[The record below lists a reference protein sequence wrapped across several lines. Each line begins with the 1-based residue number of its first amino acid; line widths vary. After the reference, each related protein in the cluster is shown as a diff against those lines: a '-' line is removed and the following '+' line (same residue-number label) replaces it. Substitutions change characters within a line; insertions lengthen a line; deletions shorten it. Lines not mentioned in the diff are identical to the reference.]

1 MNQKNVVGE
10 KQAVLPRSSRSD
22 ARRQDLILAAYH
34 LIATKGFEGLRVRDV
49 AVRAGVNIATL
60 HYYFNSK
67 EDLIRGVVEYM
78 VHLFFTITAPI
89 PASGSEMASQK
100 LRRIFLDLQYQLQQ
114 APQMFV
120 VFTELH
126 LRSQRDPA
134 VRVILRNLN
143 EEWQAHI
150 ESIFREGVRQG
161 TFRSDLDVHRAA
173 SEVIA
178 LIKGISLQ
186 AASQLDTINFERLS
200 ADVEQWFTHLK
211 AQAFIPA
218 KGRKGT

>member
-1 MNQKNVVGE
+1 LNQKSILGK
-10 KQAVLPRSSRSD
+10 KQAVLPGSLRSD
-22 ARRQDLILAAYH
+22 VRRQDLTLAAYH
-34 LIATKGFEGLRVRDV
+34 LIAAKGFEGLRVRDV
-49 AVRAGVNIATL
+49 AADAGVNIATL

-78 VHLFFTITAPI
+78 VHLFLTIKAPI
-89 PASGSEMASQK
+89 PADTSETATQK

-134 VRVILRNLN
+134 VRAILKNLN
-143 EEWQAHI
+143 KEWQAHVEAI
-150 ESIFREGVRQG
+150 CQEGIRQG
-161 TFRSDLDVHRAA
+161 TFRPDLDVHRAT

-186 AASQLDTINFERLS
+186 AASQLDTFNFERLG
-200 ADVEQWFTHLK
+200 ADVEQWFANPIIK
-211 AQAFIPA
+211 AFVPA

>member
-1 MNQKNVVGE
+1 MHQKSILGK
-10 KQAVLPRSSRSD
+10 KQTLLPGSSRSD
-22 ARRQDLILAAYH
+22 IRRQELVLAAYQ
-34 LIATKGFEGLRVRDV
+34 LIAAKGLEGLRVRDV
-49 AVRAGVNIATL
+49 AAEAGVNIATL

-78 VHLFFTITAPI
+78 VHLFLTLKAPLPSEGNETA
-89 PASGSEMASQK
+89 AQK

-126 LRSQRDPA
+126 LRSQRDPVIRA
-134 VRVILRNLN
+134 VLRDLN
-143 EEWQAHI
+143 EAWQAQI
-150 ESIFREGVRQG
+150 EAICQEGVGQG
-161 TFRSDLDVHRAA
+161 TFRPDLEVHRAA

-186 AASQLDTINFERLS
+186 AASQLDSFNFERLG
-200 ADVEQWFTHLK
+200 ADVEQWLANPATM
-211 AQAFIPA
+211 AFVPA

>member
-1 MNQKNVVGE
+1 MKQKSILGK
-10 KQAVLPRSSRSD
+10 KQTLLPRSSRSD
-22 ARRQDLILAAYH
+22 IRRQELVLAAYH
-34 LIATKGFEGLRVRDV
+34 LIAAKGFEGLRVRDV
-49 AVRAGVNIATL
+49 AADAGVNIATL

-78 VHLFFTITAPI
+78 VHLFLTSKAPLPVEDNETA
-89 PASGSEMASQK
+89 AQK

-114 APQMFV
+114 APQMFA

-126 LRSQRDPA
+126 LRSQRDPL
-134 VRVILRNLN
+134 VRAILRNLN
-143 EEWQAHI
+143 EDWQAHVEAI
-150 ESIFREGVRQG
+150 CQEGVRQG
-161 TFRSDLDVHRAA
+161 TFRPDINVQRAA

-186 AASQLDTINFERLS
+186 AASQLDTFNFERLA
-200 ADVEQWFTHLK
+200 ADVEQWFTYPGVK
-211 AQAFIPA
+211 TFVPA

>member
-1 MNQKNVVGE
+1 
-10 KQAVLPRSSRSD
+10 LT
-22 ARRQDLILAAYH
+22 LAAYH
-34 LIATKGFEGLRVRDV
+34 LIAAKGFEGLRVRDV
-49 AVRAGVNIATL
+49 AADAGVNIATL

-67 EDLIRGVVEYM
+67 EDLIRGVVEHM
-78 VHLFFTITAPI
+78 VHLFLTIKAPI
-89 PASGSEMASQK
+89 PADTSETAAQK

-134 VRVILRNLN
+134 VRAILKNLN
-143 EEWQAHI
+143 ENWQTHVEAI
-150 ESIFREGVRQG
+150 CQEGIRQG
-161 TFRSDLDVHRAA
+161 TFRPDLDVHRAA

-186 AASQLDTINFERLS
+186 AATQLDTFNFERLG
-200 ADVEQWFTHLK
+200 ADVEHWFANPIIK
-211 AQAFIPA
+211 AFVPA

>member
-1 MNQKNVVGE
+1 
-10 KQAVLPRSSRSD
+10 
-22 ARRQDLILAAYH
+22 LILAAYH
-34 LIATKGFEGLRVRDV
+34 LIAAKGFEGLRVRDV
-49 AVRAGVNIATL
+49 AAEAGVNIATL
-60 HYYFNSK
+60 HYYFKSK

-78 VHLFFTITAPI
+78 VHLFLTIKAPI
-89 PASGSEMASQK
+89 PADTSETAAQK

-134 VRVILRNLN
+134 VRAILKNLN
-143 EEWQAHI
+143 EDWLAHVEAI
-150 ESIFREGVRQG
+150 CQEGIQQG
-161 TFRSDLDVHRAA
+161 TFRPDLEVHRAA
-173 SEVIA
+173 SEVIV

-186 AASQLDTINFERLS
+186 AASQLDTFNFERLG
-200 ADVEQWFTHLK
+200 ADVEQWFVNPPIK
-211 AQAFIPA
+211 AFVPA